1 MKLIAL
7 MIAPVM
13 SILASLPAEAGSRI
27 EAWKNGKEIVF
38 VERDAQGRFE
48 RSGELKLENWRGTDD
63 RSEWVARYP
72 DGTLVTGYKGYLEK
86 FKLDGKRRESLRLVI
101 RNADGQLVT
110 WLAVDDLISAGFERI
125 ELDRGNARD
134 NCRKETVYV
143 IRYNGKL
150 LNWAKAKL
158 ESWANFEHPVL
169 VVRDTEDSINNG
181 KLLAWIAPEETRD
194 GRVIYRDPETGE
206 FVSANR

>member
-1 MKLIAL
+1 MKFVALIL
-7 MIAPVM
+7 APVM
-13 SILASLPAEAGSRI
+13 SILASLPAEAGNRI

-63 RSEWVARYP
+63 RSEWVARYS

-86 FKLDGKRRESLRLVI
+86 FKLDGKRREAQRLVI
-101 RNADGQLVT
+101 RNADGQFVT

-125 ELDRGNARD
+125 DLNRD
-134 NCRKETVYV
+134 NSRKETVYV

-150 LNWAKAKL
+150 INWAKAKL
-158 ESWANFEHPVL
+158 ENWANFEHPVL

-194 GRVIYRDPETGE
+194 GRVIYRDPESGE